1 MRKRLLE
8 LVNQKSFAENYPI
21 LEHLSTLSNQEKM
34 ITLLLDQKYSTKY
47 IAGILN
53 VSQSSVRASKVKIKS
68 KITEADMPDQIKEH
82 IISLL

>member
-1 MRKRLLE
+1 MLQGDVLLYLFVDSCLIE
-8 LVNQKSFAENYPI
+8 QEAYAEQC
-21 LEHLSTLSNQEKM
+21 QEKM